1 MCMKHILGSL
11 IVLVFLSACGKGF
24 SGNNPSDW
32 GSSWDPANGGSSGGD
47 GGSGPGSPNPN
58 PPATG
63 AINTN
68 NRTSVVEA
76 YRNWFGKPTPDMGF
90 TGNVQNCVAG
100 TTSIEFQQATIDRI
114 NWYRAMVGIKPV
126 TLTPN
131 LSNYQEAA
139 LMMDANNQLSHSP
152 PAEWRCYTSAGAGGA
167 GSSNLALGA
176 NGPYAIDIYIDDFG
190 GNNSAVGHRRWILLP
205 GQSTFATG
213 DVPGANSLAVWQ
225 GGGNET
231 PAGLQF
237 VAWPSAGYFPGD
249 VIPGSGRWSFS
260 NVDGGNLGSAVV
272 TMKNMLTG
280 ANIPVTMEPFY
291 SGYGAPTLVWIPQGI
306 GRGSPSQDT
315 PYQVSISNVGTAPN
329 TKTYT
334 YTVIVINPN

>member
-1 MCMKHILGSL
+1 MIMLT
-11 IVLVFLSACGKGF
+11 ACGKGF
-24 SGNNPSDW
+24 DGNNSSDW
-32 GSSWDPANGGSSGGD
+32 GSSIGDFNGGSGGGGSSGAGD
-47 GGSGPGSPNPN
+47 SA
-58 PPATG
+58 PATG

-68 NRTSVVEA
+68 SRAAVVEA
-76 YRNWFGKPTPDMGF
+76 YRNWYGKPTPDMGF

-100 TTSIEFQQATIDRI
+100 TTSMEFQQSTIDRI
-114 NWYRAMVGIKPV
+114 NFYRAMVGIKPV

-131 LSNYQEAA
+131 LGNYQEAA

-152 PAEWRCYTSAGAGGA
+152 PDTWRCYTSGGASGA

-205 GQSTFATG
+205 SQSTFATG
-213 DVPGANSLAVWQ
+213 DAPGANSLAVWQ
-225 GGGNET
+225 GGGNT
-231 PAGLQF
+231 VPAGLQY

-249 VIPGSGRWSFS
+249 LIPGSGRWSFS
-260 NVDGGNLGSAVV
+260 NIDGGNLGAATV

-291 SGYGAPTLVWIPQGI
+291 SGYGAPTLVWIPQGVS
-306 GRGSPSQDT
+306 RGSPSQDT
-315 PYQVSISNVGTAPN
+315 PYQVTISNVGSAPN
-329 TKTYT
+329 LKTYT
-334 YTVIVINPN
+334 YTVIVIRAN